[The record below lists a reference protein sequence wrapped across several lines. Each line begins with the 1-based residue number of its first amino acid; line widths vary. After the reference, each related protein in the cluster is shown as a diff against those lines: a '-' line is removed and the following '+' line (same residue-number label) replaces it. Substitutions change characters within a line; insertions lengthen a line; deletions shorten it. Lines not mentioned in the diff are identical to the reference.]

1 MAEATPLKDIQA
13 DLKHVLERME
23 QRDAEYDVNRALD
36 LERIQRLEA
45 SISTFQASSNN
56 AGQIPRFQPPP
67 PPFQVRNVKLDFP
80 RFDGTDVLQ
89 WIFKAEQFFTY
100 YATPDDQRLTIA
112 SIHLDKGVVPWY
124 QMLVRNQPF
133 HSWVAFT

>member
-45 SISTFQASSNN
+45 SISNFQASSNN
-56 AGQIPRFQPPP
+56 AG
-67 PPFQVRNVKLDFP
+67 
-80 RFDGTDVLQ
+80 
-89 WIFKAEQFFTY
+89 
-100 YATPDDQRLTIA
+100 
-112 SIHLDKGVVPWY
+112 
-124 QMLVRNQPF
+124 
-133 HSWVAFT
+133 